1 MSADVRAL
9 DFNDMV
15 DVSQEENIIKDEG
28 IRFSNGRLV
37 THL

>member
-9 DFNDMV
+9 DFNDMA
-15 DVSQEENIIKDEG
+15 DVSQEENIIKEEG
-28 IRFSNGRLV
+28 IRFSNGSLV